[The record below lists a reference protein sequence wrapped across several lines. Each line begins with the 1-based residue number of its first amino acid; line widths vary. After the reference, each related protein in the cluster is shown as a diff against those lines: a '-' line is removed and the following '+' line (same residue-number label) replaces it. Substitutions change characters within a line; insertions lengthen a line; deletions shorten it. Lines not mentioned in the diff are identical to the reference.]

1 MTVEVTFR
9 GPLFDGRAERA
20 MQEAADDAREDIAQF
35 GEEHA
40 LSLMGASFRQPTGY
54 YESRVETTRVSA
66 DVSLVHDNGVVYG
79 PWLEG
84 VGSRNRARPGFPGYR
99 HWRQTKALVAA
110 RGPVIAERAVQR
122 HLPEM
127 RG

>member
-1 MTVEVTFR
+1 MGVEITFS

-20 MQEAADDAREDIAQF
+20 MQAASDDAREDIAEF

-40 LSLMGASFRQPTGY
+40 LALMGGYFRNPTGY
-54 YESRVETTRVSA
+54 YESQVQTTRVSA
-66 DVSLVHDNGVVYG
+66 DVSLVHDDGVVYG

-84 VGSRNRARPGFPGYR
+84 VGTRNRARPGFPGYR
-99 HWRQTKALVAA
+99 HWRTTKQLVEA
-110 RGPVIAERAVQR
+110 RGPEIAERAVRR

-127 RG
+127 GG

>member
-1 MTVEVTFR
+1 MGIDIRED
-9 GPLFDGRAERA
+9 GPWFDGRAERA
-20 MQEAADDAREDIAQF
+20 MKDAADDAREDIAEA

-40 LSLMGASFRQPTGY
+40 LGLMGANFRNPTGY
-54 YESRVETTRVSA
+54 YESNVQTSRVSS
-66 DVSLVHDNGVVYG
+66 DTSLVHDNGVVYG
-79 PWLEG
+79 AWLEG

-99 HWRQTKALVAA
+99 HWRQTKEFVRS
-110 RGPVIAERAVQR
+110 RGPAIADRAVQR